1 METRKFNLAKDFT
14 KTLSDNNRI
23 LIIIVGLLSLIGLLS
38 LFSASMRI
46 DLPFFQKVIG
56 RQLIWML
63 SGILLMTLIFFLQ
76 GKLFFDTAYFIYSIG
91 IVLVILPFFLGRA
104 SSGAYRW
111 IGFGGLRFQPSEFM
125 KLIVILSIAKYLCRT
140 DLPITQFKSLVPPLM
155 LGLLPM
161 VIVMSQPDLGTSL
174 VYFAVIFPMLIWAGA
189 RTFHIFILL
198 SPILSV
204 VTAFNFYTFF
214 IWVILLIAVFYIT
227 REKLWISII
236 LFVLNLSLGFMTPI
250 LWNHLKPYQQ
260 NRILTL
266 FNIEADPQGAGYQV
280 LQSQITI
287 GSGGIFGKG
296 LGKGTQTHL
305 KFLPE
310 QHNDFI
316 FSVVGEEYGFIGTVI
331 VLILF
336 LLMIFVFINSAFR
349 LKDRFG
355 SLIII
360 GVGSMLFFHIAV
372 NIAMTIG
379 FMPVTGIPLP
389 FLSYGGSF
397 AITCFA
403 AIGMVLNVSTE
414 KPIGRHRL

>member
-1 METRKFNLAKDFT
+1 METRKFSLANDFT

-23 LIIIVGLLSLIGLLS
+23 LMIIVGLLSLIGLTV
-38 LFSASMRI
+38 LFSASMHI

-56 RQLIWML
+56 RQLIWMFC
-63 SGILLMTLIFFLQ
+63 GVLLMTLVFFLQ
-76 GKLFFDTAYFIYSIG
+76 GKLFFDSAYIIYCIG
-91 IVLVILPFFLGRA
+91 VTLVILPFFLGRA
-104 SSGAYRW
+104 TSGAYRW
-111 IGFGGLRFQPSEFM
+111 IGMGALRFQPSEFM
-125 KLIVILSIAKYLCRT
+125 KLLVILSIAKYLCRT
-140 DLPITQFKSLVPPLM
+140 DLPITQFKSLVPPLVF
-155 LGLLPM
+155 GLVPM
-161 VIVMSQPDLGTSL
+161 MIVLSQPDLGTSL

-189 RTFHIFILL
+189 RIFHIFILL
-198 SPILSV
+198 APIISV

-214 IWVILLIAVFYIT
+214 IWVILLIIVFYISG
-227 REKLWISII
+227 EKLWFSII
-236 LFVLNLSLGFMTPI
+236 LFIINLSLGFTTPI

-260 NRILTL
+260 NRILTM

-280 LQSQITI
+280 LQSQIAI
-287 GSGGIFGKG
+287 GSGGLFGKG
-296 LGKGTQTHL
+296 PGRGTQTHL

-316 FSVVGEEYGFIGTVI
+316 FSVVGEEYGLIGTVI

-336 LLMIFVFINSAFR
+336 LLLIIVFINSAFR

-360 GVGSMLFFHIAV
+360 GVSSMFFFHIAV
-372 NIAMTIG
+372 NIAMTVG

-397 AITCFA
+397 ILTCYA

-414 KPIGRHRL
+414 KPIERHRL

>member
-1 METRKFNLAKDFT
+1 METRKFSLANDFT

-23 LIIIVGLLSLIGLLS
+23 LIIVVGLLSLIGLS
-38 LFSASMRI
+38 ALFSASMHI
-46 DLPFFQKVIG
+46 DLPFLQKVIG

-63 SGILLMTLIFFLQ
+63 FGVLLMTLIFFLQ
-76 GKLFFDTAYFIYSIG
+76 GKMFFDSAYIIYCVG
-91 IVLVILPFFLGRA
+91 IVFVILPFFLGRA
-104 SSGAYRW
+104 TSGAYRW
-111 IGFGGLRFQPSEFM
+111 IGFGALRFQPSEFM
-125 KLIVILSIAKYLCRT
+125 KLLVILSIAKYLCRT
-140 DLPITQFKSLVPPLM
+140 DLPITQFKSLVPPLVF
-155 LGLLPM
+155 GLLPM
-161 VIVMSQPDLGTSL
+161 VIVLSQPDLGTSL

-198 SPILSV
+198 APILSV

-214 IWVILLIAVFYIT
+214 VWVILLIVVFYIT
-227 REKLWISII
+227 REKLWLSIV
-236 LFVLNLSLGFMTPI
+236 LFIFNLSLGYLTPI

-260 NRILTL
+260 NRIFTL

-280 LQSQITI
+280 LQSQIAI
-287 GSGGIFGKG
+287 GSGGLIGKG
-296 LGKGTQTHL
+296 PGRGTQTHL

-316 FSVVGEEYGFIGTVI
+316 FSVVGEEYGFIGTVV

-336 LLMIFVFINSAFR
+336 FFLIIVFINSAFR

-360 GVGSMLFFHIAV
+360 GVASALFFHVAV
-372 NIAMTIG
+372 NIAMTVG

-397 AITCFA
+397 IFTCYA
-403 AIGMVLNVSTE
+403 AIGMVMNVSTE
-414 KPIGRHRL
+414 KPTDRSRL